1 MAPPPPGRLVDVG
14 GFRLHLN
21 CAGSGRPTVVLDAAL
36 GGSSVSWA
44 LVQPEVARFTRVCS
58 YDRAGF
64 GWSDAGPMPRTAGQ
78 VAGELRAL
86 LERAGEAPPYI
97 LVGHSFG
104 GLVVRIFASRYPDDV
119 AGIVLVDTAHAEDWA
134 SPAPKERAKIDRGVR
149 LCRQG
154 SRAARLGLARVV
166 GLLVGWGALAPARAL
181 TRVVSRGGLSR
192 EDEGILAPIW
202 KLPREARKPL
212 GHFWTQPKFF
222 DALGSQIESICA
234 SAADVTEAD
243 AAGYGDLPLVTISQT
258 DPGDYRLRQQE
269 KLARRSTRGRHVVA
283 GASGHWIPLEEPDLV
298 VSVIR
303 ELCYRFEHDDER
315 RRTRYPGIAS
325 GGQGVD
331 HRRNPSFISSS

>member
-1 MAPPPPGRLVDVG
+1 MPPLAPGRLVDVG

-21 CAGSGRPTVVLDAAL
+21 GLGSGGPTVVLDAAL

-64 GWSDAGPMPRTAGQ
+64 GWSDAGPLPRTAGRI
-78 VAGELRAL
+78 AGELRTL
-86 LERAGEAPPYI
+86 LDRAGETPPFV

-104 GLVVRIFASRYPDDV
+104 GLVARVFASRYPADV
-119 AGIVLVDTAHAEDWA
+119 AGLVLVDTAHAEDWA
-134 SPAPKERAKIDRGVR
+134 TPAPKERAKIDRGVR

-154 SRAARLGLARVV
+154 SKAARLGIARAV
-166 GLLVGWGALAPARAL
+166 GWLVGWGALAPARAL
-181 TRVVSRGGLSR
+181 TRLVSRGGLSR

-202 KLPREARKPL
+202 KLPREARRPL
-212 GHFWTQPKFF
+212 RHFWTQPKFF

-234 SAADVTEAD
+234 SAAEVVEAD
-243 AAGYGDLPLVTISQT
+243 AAGYGDVPLVTISQA
-258 DPGDYRLRQQE
+258 DPGEYRLRQQE
-269 KLARRSTRGRHVVA
+269 ALARRSTRGLHIVA
-283 GASGHWIPLEEPDLV
+283 GSSGHWIPLEEPDLV

-325 GGQGVD
+325 GGKGAN
-331 HRRNPSFISSS
+331 HRAHPSFISAD